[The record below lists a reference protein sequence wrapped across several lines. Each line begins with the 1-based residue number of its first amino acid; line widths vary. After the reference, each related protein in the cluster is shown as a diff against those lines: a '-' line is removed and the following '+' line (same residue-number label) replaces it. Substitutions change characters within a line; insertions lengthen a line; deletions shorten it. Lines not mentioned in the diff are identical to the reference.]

1 MMISKL
7 DAATR
12 QLDVAIDL
20 FLSEREPLAVI
31 TLAGAAE
38 EILGV
43 LVKNNGKDNVMDAL
57 KELDKKLT
65 GGRDFK
71 VLNNEVNGLRN
82 ALKHANNVD
91 EDFIEYDEDAP
102 VAFLVR
108 AIGNY
113 ALLGFTPS
121 EKMKSIY
128 FKVKNFQSE
137 SV

>member
-1 MMISKL
+1 MKISKL

-20 FLSEREPLAVI
+20 FLSEKDPLAVI

-43 LVKNNGKDNVMDAL
+43 LAKNNGKDNMTDAL

-71 VLNNEVNGLRN
+71 ILNNEVNGLRN
-82 ALKHANNVD
+82 ALKHANNLD
-91 EDFIEYDEDAP
+91 EDFIDFDEDAP
-102 VAFLVR
+102 VAYLMR
-108 AIGNY
+108 AIVNY
-113 ALLGFTPS
+113 IRLGLTPDENMES
-121 EKMKSIY
+121 VYLKA
-128 FKVKNFQSE
+128 KNLQSE
-137 SV
+137 SA

>member
-1 MMISKL
+1 MKISKL

-20 FLSEREPLAVI
+20 FLSEKDPLAVI

-43 LVKNNGKDNVMDAL
+43 LAKNNGKDNMIDAL
-57 KELDKKLT
+57 KVLDKKLT

-71 VLNNEVNGLRN
+71 ILNNEVNGLRN
-82 ALKHANNVD
+82 ALKHANNLD
-91 EDFIEYDEDAP
+91 EDFIDYDEDAP
-102 VAFLVR
+102 VAYLMR
-108 AIGNY
+108 AIANY
-113 ALLGFTPS
+113 TILGLTPN

-128 FKVKNFQSE
+128 LKVKNLQSE
-137 SV
+137 SA

>member
-1 MMISKL
+1 MKISKL

-20 FLSEREPLAVI
+20 FLSEKDPLAVI

-43 LVKNNGKDNVMDAL
+43 LAKNNGKDNMIDAL

-71 VLNNEVNGLRN
+71 ILNNEVNGLRN
-82 ALKHANNVD
+82 ALKHANNLD
-91 EDFIEYDEDAP
+91 EDFIDYDEDAP
-102 VAFLVR
+102 VAYLMR
-108 AIGNY
+108 AIANY
-113 ALLGFTPS
+113 TILGLTPN

-128 FKVKNFQSE
+128 LKVKNLQSE
-137 SV
+137 SA

>member
-1 MMISKL
+1 MKISKL

-20 FLSEREPLAVI
+20 FLSEKDPLAVI

-43 LVKNNGKDNVMDAL
+43 LAKNNGKDNMIDAL

-71 VLNNEVNGLRN
+71 ILNNEVNGLRN
-82 ALKHANNVD
+82 ALKHANNLD
-91 EDFIEYDEDAP
+91 EDFIDYDEDAP
-102 VAFLVR
+102 VAYLMR
-108 AIGNY
+108 AIVNY
-113 ALLGFTPS
+113 NRLGLTLT
-121 EKMKSIY
+121 ENMKLVY
-128 FKVKNFQSE
+128 LEAKNL
-137 SV
+137 